1 MPHDV
6 KVIKLALV
14 LHLDRFLAEL
24 LCALKLRFNLC
35 DFSVKVKCSMILFL
49 RIFEEVFIQ
58 QIVVRCRTEVVRVVL
73 NYADLLL
80 HAQDALCAQCY

>member
-14 LHLDRFLAEL
+14 LHLYRFLAEL

-35 DFSVKVKCSMILFL
+35 DFSVKVKCSMVLFL
-49 RIFEEVFIQ
+49 SIFEEVFIQ
-58 QIVVRCRTEVVRVVL
+58 QIIVRCRPEVVRVVL